1 MREQADKF
9 KFVQTK
15 KFEKC
20 LFTLVENQIKISF
33 VLAKEKINLQEAIIA
48 FDDSNTASAAA
59 VANDKSKYRFKVVVP
74 KGKKSLQEG
83 GQGVELILGCSTE
96 EQRREWMSILQI
108 LQKCQGAFNMR
119 KSAAMTEAMQRVQE

>member
-48 FDDSNTASAAA
+48 FDDSNTAGAAA
-59 VANDKSKYRFKVVVP
+59 LANDKSKYRFKVVVP
-74 KGKKSLQEG
+74 KGTKSL
-83 GQGVELILGCSTE
+83 
-96 EQRREWMSILQI
+96 
-108 LQKCQGAFNMR
+108 
-119 KSAAMTEAMQRVQE
+119 